1 MVRILVVDDEESMC
15 KFMRIMLSKS
25 GYEVATALSAK
36 EAIGLLDK
44 SNFDIAILDIKMP
57 EMSGVELLRE
67 IRKKNQTIDVIMM
80 TAYASLE
87 TAIEALREGASDYIT
102 KPFQISEIRHSI
114 KRILEEREL
123 REENILLKEQVSEGV
138 SIDEFVGNS
147 PKVLEMKELIK
158 TIAPTDSTVLILGE
172 SGTGK
177 ELVARAIHR
186 LSGRTDAPFI
196 SVNCGAL
203 PEQLLES
210 ELFGH
215 KKGSFTGA
223 VRDKD
228 GLMKAADHGTLFLD
242 EIGDT
247 SMAIQVKLLRA
258 IEEKEITP
266 IGSTSPVKVDVRIIA
281 ATNSNLEDMVR
292 KGAFRA
298 DLYYRLNVFPISIPP
313 LRERRED
320 IMPIATHFL
329 KRLVC
334 RMNDKRDVRFTET
347 AEKLLKKAHWA
358 GNVREMENAIERAY
372 FLSKDGLI
380 SEKELPEHIRKGE
393 EMALQRQK
401 QTFVGGILPLEEIE
415 KAYIFY
421 TLNRVGWKK
430 IKAAQALGIDP
441 STLYRKIEKYNL
453 IPQKTNEENS

>member
-36 EAIGLLDK
+36 EALALLDK
-44 SNFDIAILDIKMP
+44 SSFDIAILDIKMP

-67 IRKKNQTIDVIMM
+67 IRKKNQTISVIMM

-123 REENILLKEQVSEGV
+123 REENVLLREQVSEGA
-138 SIDEFVGNS
+138 SIDEFVGSS
-147 PKVLEMKELIK
+147 PKILEMKELIK

-186 LSGRTDAPFI
+186 LSGRADAPFI

-223 VRDKD
+223 VRDKE
-228 GLMKAADHGTLFLD
+228 GLMKAADRGTLFLD

-258 IEEKEITP
+258 IEEKEIIP
-266 IGSTSPVKVDVRIIA
+266 IGSTSSVKVDVRIIA

-320 IMPIATHFL
+320 IIPIADHFL
-329 KRLVC
+329 KKLVN
-334 RMNDKRDVRFTET
+334 RMNDKREVHFSET
-347 AEKLLKKAHWA
+347 AKKLLKKAYWA
-358 GNVREMENAIERAY
+358 GNVRELENVIERAY
-372 FLSKDGLI
+372 FLSKDGVI
-380 SEKELPEHIRKGE
+380 TERELPEHIRKGE
-393 EMALQRQK
+393 QPIAQRRK
-401 QTFVGGILPLEEIE
+401 QSLVGGILPLEEIE

-430 IKAAQALGIDP
+430 TEAARALGIDP
-441 STLYRKIEKYNL
+441 STLYRKIEKYKL
-453 IPQKTNEENS
+453 TPQKTYEENP